1 MNSSKWNEEIM
12 IDFSQVDTSI
22 INRMAL
28 FIGILA
34 GGCIFFPLVA
44 GGMLKIIKM
53 PFFIVRIELA
63 CAGLGWFY
71 YWATQILSEFKI
83 QIECF

>member
-1 MNSSKWNEEIM
+1 MQ
-12 IDFSQVDTSI
+12 IDFSQVDTSVI
-22 INRMAL
+22 HRMAL

-34 GGCIFFPLVA
+34 AGCILFPLLA

-53 PFFIVRIELA
+53 PFFIIRIGIT

-71 YWATQILSEFKI
+71 YWATQILSEF
-83 QIECF
+83 